1 MGPPSPGNGKAT
13 NNLMALLGLH
23 ISHRFNVYSLLEALY
38 ELFGYSSAEDA
49 LAAIAA
55 CLPALGKANCHW
67 PQPQDTLG
75 KKDNPGKN
83 LRNAPHI
90 PRGPNIG
97 QPELDYS
104 CPRSPNRTGSPIHL

>member
-75 KKDNPGKN
+75 KGGNPVINGQN
-83 LRNAPHI
+83 PPHI
-90 PRGPNIG
+90 PRGPNTERG
-97 QPELDYS
+97 QWTYTSE
-104 CPRSPNRTGSPIHL
+104 RSPNPKDAKIVF